1 MKQSLPL
8 RAMTADALTLSRLAA
23 AALILW
29 VGWKQGAASLPW
41 VILILSA
48 AWISDGIDGAFA
60 RRASVPTLLRRLD
73 YAVDVSLAWATFI
86 YLGLAGYLSYTFI
99 VLYTILAAAAF
110 LWFRRK
116 AVLVLF
122 MRGVDVLVAIIAL
135 RFAFLYTLPMIV
147 WLLGLA
153 YVMRVRLRQ
162 GVRRW
167 WRDLTS
173 LFSLLPLA

>member
-8 RAMTADALTLSRLAA
+8 RAMTADALTLFRLAT

-29 VGWKQGAASLPW
+29 LGWKQEAAAWPA
-41 VILILSA
+41 VVLIITA
-48 AWISDGIDGAFA
+48 GWISDGIDGAFA
-60 RRASVPTLLRRLD
+60 RRARVPTLLRRLD
-73 YAVDVSLAWATFI
+73 YPVDVILAWATFI

-122 MRGVDVLVAIIAL
+122 MRGVDILTAVMAL
-135 RFAFLYTLPMIV
+135 RFAFVYSLPMIV

-153 YVMRVRLRQ
+153 YVLRARLRRDL
-162 GVRRW
+162 RRW
-167 WRDLTS
+167 LHDLAS
-173 LFSLLPLA
+173 LRSF